1 MSLIKVQMRF
11 DGTLGFPGGIADK
24 GETPEMAVNREMS
37 EELGCSVDK
46 FAVTAADH
54 LFSKVSDNLK
64 RGRKFCL
71 HSYAKE
77 ISLETLQQLEKSSLV
92 GSDYGLE
99 VIIESVYIS
108 FVLVMLGQT
117 ILLMLCLVWS
127 DHFSFYT
134 GMEK

>member
-1 MSLIKVQMRF
+1 MRF

-37 EELGCSVDK
+37 EELGCSVNK
-46 FAVTAADH
+46 FAVTPADH

-64 RGRKFCL
+64 HGRKFCL

-108 FVLVMLGQT
+108 FVLAMPTTV
-117 ILLMLCLVWS
+117 
-127 DHFSFYT
+127 
-134 GMEK
+134 

>member
-1 MSLIKVQMRF
+1 MRF

-37 EELGCSVDK
+37 EELGCSVEE
-46 FAVTAADH
+46 FAITPTDH
-54 LFSKVSDNLK
+54 LFSMTSDNLK

-77 ISLETLQQLEKSSLV
+77 ISFETLQRLEKSSLL

-99 VIIESVYIS
+99 VMTHYYIWRVY
-108 FVLVMLGQT
+108 FAAKK
-117 ILLMLCLVWS
+117 LLQI
-127 DHFSFYT
+127 FP
-134 GMEK
+134 E

>member
-1 MSLIKVQMRF
+1 MRF

-37 EELGCSVDK
+37 EELGCNIDK
-46 FAVTAADH
+46 FAVTPADH
-54 LFSKVSDNLK
+54 LFSKISHNLK
-64 RGRKFCL
+64 HGRNFCL

-99 VIIESVYIS
+99 VTAINVHM
-108 FVLVMLGQT
+108 VML
-117 ILLMLCLVWS
+117 
-127 DHFSFYT
+127 
-134 GMEK
+134 